1 MPRFAFRPIPL
12 LATVVGAAIFLRL
25 GWWQWH
31 KADQVQAQVQA
42 FAARSQL
49 PPLRLSGAPVQP
61 DDTDNRA
68 VTVRGTYE
76 PQAQFLLDNQ
86 QENDQPGV
94 HVITP
99 LRIEGS
105 ETRVLVDRGWIGW
118 GASRAVLPRA
128 DAPGGLVEVHGL
140 AHLPSHTKRLWVSD
154 ELGSS
159 PQLQTRLDLER
170 YRTETGVAVQ
180 PIVIL
185 QDPHDA
191 DDGLVRR
198 WPAPEDKT
206 TMHRGY
212 AVQWLLITLAL
223 VAFFLV
229 ASHRQ
234 AKAQRSRP

>member
-12 LATVVGAAIFLRL
+12 LATVVGALIFLRL

-31 KADQVQAQVQA
+31 KADLVQAQVQA
-42 FAARSQL
+42 FAARSQQ
-49 PPLRLSGAPVQP
+49 PAMRLSGVLVPA
-61 DDTDNRA
+61 DDTANRA
-68 VTVRGTYE
+68 VTVRGSYE
-76 PQAQFLLDNQ
+76 AQAQFLLDNQ
-86 QENDQPGV
+86 QENGQPGV

-105 ETRVLVDRGWIGW
+105 DTRVLVDRGWIGW
-118 GASRAVLPRA
+118 GTSRATLPQA
-128 DAPGGLVEVHGL
+128 APPDGVVTVHGI
-140 AHLPSHTKRLWVSD
+140 AQIPSHKKRLWVSED
-154 ELGSS
+154 LGNSA
-159 PQLQTRLDLER
+159 QLQTRIDLDR
-170 YRTETGVAVQ
+170 YRTETGFAVQ
-180 PIVIL
+180 PIVLL

-191 DDGLVRR
+191 DDGLIRH

-206 TMHRGY
+206 MMHRGY

-234 AKAQRSRP
+234 AKAQRSLP